1 MAHLS
6 DSSGGS
12 ITKPERNPLQA
23 CRAELSR
30 PRFLHILL
38 ASLSALITNAT
49 VSQPPDHRQPEAA
62 VFEIRIGEQVVSLEL
77 AVTRFEQERGLM
89 FRKFLDPRQGMLFV
103 YSRGGQRSFWM
114 RSTSIPLDLG
124 FFSEDGILREI
135 QPLYPF
141 DESPVVS
148 RRTDIK
154 FAVEMRQGWFSAH
167 GIRPGSSLD
176 LEALREALKA
186 RGFDPKAH
194 ALD

>member
-1 MAHLS
+1 MAR
-6 DSSGGS
+6 
-12 ITKPERNPLQA
+12 PERDPVQA

-30 PRFLHILL
+30 PRLLLILL
-38 ASLSALITNAT
+38 ASLFPLVTDAAG
-49 VSQPPDHRQPEAA
+49 SQPPDHRQPETAARRAA
-62 VFEIRIGEQVVSLEL
+62 VFEIGIGEQVVSLEL
-77 AVTRFEQERGLM
+77 AVTHFEQKRGLM
-89 FRKFLDPRQGMLFV
+89 FRKSLDPRQGMLFV
-103 YSRGGQRSFWM
+103 YSWGGQRSFWM
-114 RSTSIPLDLG
+114 RNTAIPLDLG
-124 FFSEDGILREI
+124 FFSKDGILREI

-148 RRTDIK
+148 LRTDIK

-186 RGFDPKAH
+186 RGFDPKAY